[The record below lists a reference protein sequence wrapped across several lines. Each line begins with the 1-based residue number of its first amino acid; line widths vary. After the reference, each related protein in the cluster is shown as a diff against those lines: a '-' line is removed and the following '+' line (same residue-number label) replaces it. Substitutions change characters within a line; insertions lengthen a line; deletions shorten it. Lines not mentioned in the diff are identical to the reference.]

1 MKLKIKK
8 LIVKVTWNPQKAV
21 VSGEINDDASDT
33 CY

>member
-21 VSGEINDDASDT
+21 VSDIWLAVR
-33 CY
+33 